1 MGITE
6 SIKYGFS
13 YATSDYQKLLI
24 FGIICILASLS
35 SVVIGFGIKNNESL
49 FAVTGII
56 AFIFSI
62 VVGGYRL
69 SVLKKNIEGES
80 DLPDL
85 NIKDNFIDGIKLI
98 VLEIVYYLI
107 PAIITILIAVI
118 TVGASIA
125 SLGGETLNS
134 TANETALLNP
144 AFLGTFLTGFAIVII
159 VGIILFIIFAFFEFM
174 GASRLAKTGSL
185 SEGLSFKQ
193 SYADA
198 KSIGFGPL
206 LGWIILVGIIIFI
219 ITLIGSLITLIPY
232 VGALITALIITPF
245 IAIFTSASLGNLY
258 KTDVL
263 KE

>member
-6 SIKYGFS
+6 SIKHGFS

-35 SVVIGFGIKNNESL
+35 SVVTGFGIKNNESL
-49 FAVTGII
+49 FAIIGII

-62 VVGGYRL
+62 ITGGYGL
-69 SVLKKNIEGES
+69 GILKKNVEGAS

-85 NIKDNFIDGIKLI
+85 NIKNNFIDGIKFI
-98 VLEIVYYLI
+98 VLEIVYYII
-107 PAIITILIAVI
+107 PIIITLIIGII
-118 TVGASIA
+118 TLGASIS
-125 SLGGETLNS
+125 SLGTEALNS
-134 TANETALLNP
+134 TVNETALLNP
-144 AFLGTFLTGFAIVII
+144 AFLGTFLTGLGITII
-159 VGIILFIIFAFFEFM
+159 IGIILFIIFTFFELM
-174 GASRLAKTGSL
+174 GVSRLAKTGSL
-185 SEGLSFKQ
+185 SEGLSFRQ

-206 LGWIILVGIIIFI
+206 LGWIILIGIILFI
-219 ITLIGSLITLIPY
+219 IAIIGSLITLIPY
-232 VGALITALIITPF
+232 VGALITALVITPF
-245 IAIFTSASLGNLY
+245 SIIFANASLGNLY